1 MNAQSLI
8 EELKE
13 VGNPEAAIGQQRF
26 FKTYDGG
33 YGEGDQ
39 FLGLKVPVIR
49 AIAAPYVGLTSS
61 EIDKLL
67 DNPLHEVRFAGV
79 VIMAKQA
86 ASKKATDEQKKALY
100 EQYLRRSDA
109 INNWDIVDV
118 SCRDVVGEYLV
129 DKPRDELYKLA
140 ASPIIWQRRAAI
152 VCTFAFLSRGQSAD
166 TYRLAELLLQ
176 DTHDLMHKAVGWM
189 LREAGKRVSRD
200 ELLAFLD
207 KHAANMPRTALRYA
221 IEHLPAEQRQHYM
234 QLGKPPKSVV

>member
-8 EELKE
+8 EELKKA
-13 VGNPEAAIGQQRF
+13 GNPESAEKQLQF

-49 AIAAPYVGLTSS
+49 AIAAPYVGLPLA
-61 EIDKLL
+61 EIEKLL

-86 ASKKATDEQKKALY
+86 TSKKATEEQKKALY

-166 TYRLAELLLQ
+166 TYKLAELLLQ

-221 IEHLPAEQRQHYM
+221 IEHLPAEQRQYYM

>member
-1 MNAQSLI
+1 MDAQSLI
-8 EELKE
+8 EELKKA
-13 VGNPEAAIGQQRF
+13 GNPESAAAQQHF

-33 YGEGDQ
+33 YGEGDL
-39 FLGLKVPVIR
+39 FLGLKVPIIR
-49 AIAAPYVGLTSS
+49 AIAAPYTELSPQ
-61 EIDKLL
+61 EIDVLL

-86 ASKKATDEQKKALY
+86 VSKKTSVERKKALY

-109 INNWDIVDV
+109 VNNWDLVDV

-129 DKPRDELYKLA
+129 DKPRDELYRLA

-152 VCTFAFLSRGQSAD
+152 VCTFAFLNRGQSAD
-166 TYRLAELLLQ
+166 TYKLAELLLQ

-207 KHAANMPRTALRYA
+207 KHAAEMPRTALRYA
-221 IEHLPAEQRQHYM
+221 IEHLPPEQRQYYM
-234 QLGKPPKSVV
+234 RLGKPPQSVL